1 VVGPPKNL
9 SDLHRIRAQ
18 VKVTCNSCKA
28 TEVWELD
35 ALITEVRN
43 NGGNTDWL
51 TAKYAIKCP
60 RRCPSPAI
68 SLLPIPYGKQRAR
81 SRAHR
86 QALIN
91 LSLQILR
98 EAAGRSPTQAVGTIE
113 VRLALHV
120 LRPFVQEPHLLA
132 EFWKAATLEPRHPWS
147 SCHLPY
153 RRIVQRLIVRGA
165 PVEEQN
171 RP

>member
-1 VVGPPKNL
+1 M
-9 SDLHRIRAQ
+9 
-18 VKVTCNSCKA
+18 KVTCISCKA
-28 TEVWELD
+28 AEVWELD

-43 NGGNTDWL
+43 NGGNTDWF

-60 RRCPSPAI
+60 RRCPSPTI
-68 SLLPIPYGKQRAR
+68 SLLPMPYGKQRAR

-86 QALIN
+86 HALLN

-98 EAAGRSPTQAVGTIE
+98 EAAGRSREQAVGTIE

-120 LRPFVQEPHLLA
+120 LRPFVQDRHLLA
-132 EFWKAATLEPRHPWS
+132 EFWAAATVEPRHPWS

-153 RRIVQRLIVRGA
+153 RHIVQRLIERGA